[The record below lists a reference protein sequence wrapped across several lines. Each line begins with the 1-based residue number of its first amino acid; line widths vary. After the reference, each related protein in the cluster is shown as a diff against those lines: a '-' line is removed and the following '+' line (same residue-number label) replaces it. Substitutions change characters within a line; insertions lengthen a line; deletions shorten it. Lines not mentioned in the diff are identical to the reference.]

1 MDHAESRRRMID
13 GQIRP
18 NRVTDPALLEAL
30 GSLPREAFLPPA
42 LRSRAY
48 LDEDVGLPGTGGR
61 VLMEPMVLARLVQ
74 LAAPRPGD
82 RALVVCAG
90 TGYGAAVLARIG
102 TRVVALEEDSGLRA
116 LAEAALGAAGLPA
129 GVVRLEAGPPPQGFP
144 AGAPYDVVLI
154 EGAVPA
160 VPPAIAGQL
169 AEGGRLVTVEGGGG
183 RAGHAVLGRR
193 IGGSFTVTP
202 AFDCATPALP
212 AFAPAPG
219 FVF

>member
-1 MDHAESRRRMID
+1 MDFAESRRRMVD

-30 GSLPREAFLPPA
+30 RSLPREAFLPPA

-48 LDEDVGLPGTGGR
+48 LDEDVALPDTGGR
-61 VLMEPMVLARLVQ
+61 VLMEPLVLARLVQ

-82 RALVVCAG
+82 RALVLCAG
-90 TGYGAAVLARIG
+90 TGYGAALLASMG
-102 TRVVALEEDSGLRA
+102 ARVVALEEDQGLRA
-116 LAEAALGAAGLPA
+116 LAEAGLAAAGLPA
-129 GVVRLEAGPPPQGFP
+129 GAVRLEGGPARQGFP

-154 EGAVPA
+154 EGEVPA
-160 VPPAIAGQL
+160 VPQAIAGQL
-169 AEGGRLVTVEGGGG
+169 AEGGRLVTVEAGGG
-183 RAGHAVLGRR
+183 RAGRAVLGRQ
-193 IGGSFTVTP
+193 IGGAFTVTP

-212 AFAPAPG
+212 AFQPAPG